1 MIGSILVAVLLLF
14 EPFDLSFDVIP
25 LALVLQFELRAL
37 GIDFGELLPHDKV
50 FATEVLDLL
59 LVLCDKGVVED
70 FPHTLVGEAST
81 VGVLSEGADDFI
93 GVKVVED
100 LGKTLLK
107 GKEALSL
114 VELIGV
120 EDLVIVVLD

>member
-1 MIGSILVAVLLLF
+1 M
-14 EPFDLSFDVIP
+14 
-25 LALVLQFELRAL
+25 
-37 GIDFGELLPHDKV
+37 LPHDKV

>member
-1 MIGSILVAVLLLF
+1 MVGSVLVAVLLLF
-14 EPFDLSFDVIP
+14 KPFDLRFDVIP

-37 GIDFGELLPHDKV
+37 GIDFGELLPHDEV

-59 LVLCDKGVVED
+59 LVLCDEGVVED
-70 FPHTLVGEAST
+70 FPHALVGEARA
-81 VGVLSEGADDFI
+81 VGVLSEGADDLI

-100 LGKTLLK
+100 LRKTLLK